1 MSQSDNILIRA
12 VNENDADFLN
22 YLMNCPSVLQALNE
36 IPTEIHDWADAIK
49 AWLCDND
56 EEDFIIMNGD
66 TPIGWLGI
74 NGLLNEDG
82 TVYLKMAALTPDS
95 QGCGFGTAAILEL
108 MCSLKQRGI
117 RKMILHTDRD
127 NIIAQACY
135 RKCGFR
141 IADCLTETMSNEKV
155 VPRYIMEAYL

>member
-1 MSQSDNILIRA
+1 MSQSDNIQIRA
-12 VNENDADFLN
+12 VNENDANFLN
-22 YLMNCPSVLQALNE
+22 FLMNCPSVLQALNE

-49 AWLCDND
+49 AWFCDND

-74 NGLLNEDG
+74 NGLLNEDR

-108 MCSLKQRGI
+108 MRSLKQRGI
-117 RKMILHTDRD
+117 RKMILYTDLD
-127 NIIAQACY
+127 NRIAQACY
-135 RKCGFR
+135 RKCGFK
-141 IADCLTETMSNEKV
+141 IADSLTETMSNGKAV
-155 VPRYIMEAYL
+155 QRYIMEAYL